1 VRRWE
6 WRAARSEPDYDN
18 EQDYDDEHD
27 YDKDYY
33 DNSNDDD

>member
-1 VRRWE
+1 VC
-6 WRAARSEPDYDN
+6 SEPDYDN